1 MAVLVMFL
9 GMQATAWGQEIARR
23 QEPTANPGRPVRSN
37 DESIKA
43 IDDDYARQL
52 LGLERRR
59 LASLER
65 LAAEQKPVDAA
76 ATYEKLFRLA
86 IAANLFGDAEPAAKA
101 VLGAGSPSQVALGLA
116 YTVKIVAE
124 ADRGA
129 YEQSLQ
135 SLEQAV
141 ADREQAGA
149 ARRELPTDEVVE
161 ICDAYNQRLIQGAQY
176 EARGRPSRPCSNTPN
191 VRPSRSSCRGG

>member
-1 MAVLVMFL
+1 MGAGLIRDVGGDRRARPLSRNTRGAPTEMRLARSFPGRGMMAVLVMFL

-23 QEPTANPGRPVRSN
+23 QEPTANPGRSARSN

-65 LAAEQKPVDAA
+65 LAAQQKPVDAA

-135 SLEQAV
+135 TLEQAV
-141 ADREQAGA
+141 ADREAG
-149 ARRELPTDEVVE
+149 
-161 ICDAYNQRLIQGAQY
+161 
-176 EARGRPSRPCSNTPN
+176 
-191 VRPSRSSCRGG
+191 RGGPARVADG